1 MLDGLGAVLG
11 YSGTSELGELLT
23 TKLAIP
29 LIPGQS
35 HNPALWCCCFQLAGS
50 LLVILLMMA
59 RRISQMLWAILLL
72 GALAVTMATP
82 IAAMLAGHALACSRF
97 ARQPRLP
104 AAFAVMGL
112 WFGFRFCLF
121 PEPAF
126 ANLATF
132 LTRSLWFTN
141 YTGTQANIDQASNVA
156 GVILVFA
163 AFALCPWLQRVI
175 GASGLDRVG
184 RVSLP
189 LYLVHLPALTI
200 AASLTVRRLTEIQ
213 PDQQPTIIALL
224 ALVAAAAAGW
234 IFLLIDRVARAA
246 SRDIA
251 TGLAWHADPRVT
263 VLPPARSAGPKS
275 PQGWTR

>member
-1 MLDGLGAVLG
+1 
-11 YSGTSELGELLT
+11 
-23 TKLAIP
+23 
-29 LIPGQS
+29 
-35 HNPALWCCCFQLAGS
+35 
-50 LLVILLMMA
+50 
-59 RRISQMLWAILLL
+59 
-72 GALAVTMATP
+72 
-82 IAAMLAGHALACSRF
+82 
-97 ARQPRLP
+97 
-104 AAFAVMGL
+104 
-112 WFGFRFCLF
+112 
-121 PEPAF
+121 
-126 ANLATF
+126 
-132 LTRSLWFTN
+132 
-141 YTGTQANIDQASNVA
+141 
-156 GVILVFA
+156 
-163 AFALCPWLQRVI
+163 VI